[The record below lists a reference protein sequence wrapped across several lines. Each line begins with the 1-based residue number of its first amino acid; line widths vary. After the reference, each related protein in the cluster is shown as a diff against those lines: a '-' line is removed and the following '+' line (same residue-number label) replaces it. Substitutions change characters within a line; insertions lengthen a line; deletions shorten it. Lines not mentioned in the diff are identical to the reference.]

1 MKHVDVPVDLIAG
14 FSGKIEKFLLSLGT
28 IMETERDD
36 ITSIAKQIEDM
47 AIGKKNGVMLLAMAI
62 AMRGMMMEVEGGAPA
77 EAIALG
83 AFARLVMGD
92 VDDDDD
98 AKDDDHG

>member
-14 FSGKIEKFLLSLGT
+14 FSGKIEQFLISLGT
-28 IMETERDD
+28 IMDTERDD
-36 ITSIAKQIEDM
+36 IMSIAKQIEDM

-62 AMRGMMMEVEGGAPA
+62 AMRALMMEVEGGAPA
-77 EAIALG
+77 EAIVLG
-83 AFARLVMGD
+83 AFARLVMD
-92 VDDDDD
+92 DDDDDDD